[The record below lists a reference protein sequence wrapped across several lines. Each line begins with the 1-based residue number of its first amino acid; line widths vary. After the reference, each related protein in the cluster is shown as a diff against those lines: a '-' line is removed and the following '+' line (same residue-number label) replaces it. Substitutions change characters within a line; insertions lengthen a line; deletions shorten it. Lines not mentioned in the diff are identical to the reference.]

1 MDEAGLNLMVKNHK
15 GRSPVIKIDALCIVG
30 GVTCITKAYARIPPP
45 PPNKKMSTIFPIVL
59 ERVEVGATIYTNEHK
74 SYCKLNNLVYVH
86 DSVCHRREYVNQQ
99 TGVSTRGVDSFNN
112 ELNPDLKKKGCC
124 YNKRQEFLNE
134 FMWPFNN
141 SENRIV

>member
-30 GVTCITKAYARIPPP
+30 GVACITKAYARVPPP
-45 PPNKKMSTIFPIVL
+45 QQKNVNNFSNRFRACRGGSNHIHK
-59 ERVEVGATIYTNEHK
+59 ENK